1 MSRVSK
7 SLKNAKVGVFF
18 FTVSIFIQFFSR
30 KIFLDQLGDDFIG
43 LESTLRSILSFLN
56 LAELGIGTAIGFT
69 LYKPL
74 YDNNQAEINKIIAL
88 LGVLYKKIGLSILIA
103 GIIISFFFP
112 IIFSDTPFS
121 LFLIYFVFYTLMIST
136 LLAYFVNY
144 HASLFG
150 ADQKGYIIQKYFQ
163 SFNIIRVLLQVVV
176 VLYYKNFFLY
186 IILELVFSIVY
197 SILLRRK
204 IKQTYPW
211 LKIYYN
217 AKSSVIKEYPEI
229 IKKVK
234 QVFFHKISGF
244 VKSGTD
250 NLLIYGLINLQ
261 SVALFGNYFLV
272 FSKLNSLIMMA
283 FAGTGS
289 AVGNLIA
296 EDDKE
301 NVNKVFWELVSIQF
315 FIAGFFSLTIFY
327 TMDHLILL
335 WLGEKYVLSKI
346 ILILFISNFFLMQIT
361 ATINRFKNAYGLY
374 ADIWA
379 AVSEALINLAVSFT
393 LGSIYGISGIV
404 AGTVISLFIIGI
416 LWKPYYLFK
425 HGFKKSTLVYWKGLM
440 PIFLS
445 FGLSCLLIHYCVDL
459 FLYENVDMNFMNWIL
474 YSTKVSLLVIFIY
487 GTLLYVLNKSFRIFW
502 TRIKALLKKT
512 FKLN

>member
-7 SLKNAKVGVFF
+7 SLLNAKVGVFF
-18 FTVSIFIQFFSR
+18 FLLSIFVQFFSR
-30 KIFLDQLGDDFIG
+30 KIFLDELGDDFIG
-43 LESTLRSILSFLN
+43 LESTLRSILGFLN

-74 YDNNQAEINKIIAL
+74 YDNNQKEINKIIAL
-88 LGVLYKKIGLSILIA
+88 LGFLYKKIGLIILA
-103 GIIISFFFP
+103 VGIIISLFFP
-112 IIFSDTPFS
+112 YIFSDTQFS
-121 LFLIYFVFYTLMIST
+121 LLLIYFVFYALMAST

-186 IILELVFSIVY
+186 IILELLFSLIY
-197 SILLRRK
+197 SIILRKK
-204 IKQTYPW
+204 IKQIYPW
-211 LKIYYN
+211 LIINYSK
-217 AKSSVIKEYPEI
+217 KSSVIKEYPEI

-234 QVFFHKISGF
+234 QVFFHKMSQF
-244 VKSGTD
+244 VKGGTD

-315 FIAGFFSLTIFY
+315 FIAGFFSLAIYY
-327 TMDHLILL
+327 TMDQLILL

-379 AVSEALINLAVSFT
+379 AVSEAIINLVVSLT
-393 LGSIYGISGIV
+393 LGSIYGISGVV
-404 AGTVISLFIIGI
+404 AGTVSSLFIIGV
-416 LWKPYYLFK
+416 LWKPYYLYK
-425 HGFKKSTLVYWKGLM
+425 YGFKKSVFIYWKGLI
-440 PIFLS
+440 PILIS
-445 FGLSCLLIHYCVDL
+445 FVLSC
-459 FLYENVDMNFMNWIL
+459 FLVNFCIDHFISTSSDVSFINWVL
-474 YSTKVSLLVIFIY
+474 YSIKVSLLIIFIY
-487 GTLLYVLNKSFRIFW
+487 GTLLYIFNKSFRIFW
-502 TRIKALLKKT
+502 TRIKTLMKKT

>member
-7 SLKNAKVGVFF
+7 SLLNAKVGVFF
-18 FTVSIFIQFFSR
+18 FLLSIFVQFFSR
-30 KIFLDQLGDDFIG
+30 KIFLDELGDDFIG
-43 LESTLRSILSFLN
+43 LESTLRSILGFLN

-74 YDNNQAEINKIIAL
+74 YDSNQKEINKIIAL
-88 LGVLYKKIGLSILIA
+88 LGVLYKKIGLVILA
-103 GIIISFFFP
+103 VGIIISLFFP
-112 IIFSDTPFS
+112 YIFSDTQFS
-121 LFLIYFVFYTLMIST
+121 LLLIYFVFYTLMAST
-136 LLAYFVNY
+136 LLAYFFNY

-163 SFNIIRVLLQVVV
+163 SFNIIRVMLQVVV
-176 VLYYKNFFLY
+176 VIYYKNFFLY
-186 IILELVFSIVY
+186 IILELLFSIIY
-197 SILLRRK
+197 SIILRKK
-204 IKQTYPW
+204 IKQIYPW
-211 LKIYYN
+211 LIINYN
-217 AKSSVIKEYPEI
+217 KKSSVIKEYPEI

-234 QVFFHKISGF
+234 QVFFHKMSQF

-301 NVNKVFWELVSIQF
+301 NIKKVFWELVSIQF
-315 FIAGFFSLTIFY
+315 FIAGFFSLAIYY
-327 TMDHLILL
+327 TMDQLILL

-379 AVSEALINLAVSFT
+379 AVSEAIINLVVSLT
-393 LGSIYGISGIV
+393 LGSIYGISGV
-404 AGTVISLFIIGI
+404 VSGTVSSLFIIGV
-416 LWKPYYLFK
+416 LWKPYYLYK
-425 HGFKKSTLVYWKGLM
+425 YGFKKNVFIYWKGLI
-440 PIFLS
+440 PILIS
-445 FGLSCLLIHYCVDL
+445 FVLSC
-459 FLYENVDMNFMNWIL
+459 FLVNFCI
-474 YSTKVSLLVIFIY
+474 
-487 GTLLYVLNKSFRIFW
+487 
-502 TRIKALLKKT
+502 
-512 FKLN
+512 

>member
-1 MSRVSK
+1 M
-7 SLKNAKVGVFF
+7 
-18 FTVSIFIQFFSR
+18 
-30 KIFLDQLGDDFIG
+30 
-43 LESTLRSILSFLN
+43 
-56 LAELGIGTAIGFT
+56 
-69 LYKPL
+69 
-74 YDNNQAEINKIIAL
+74 
-88 LGVLYKKIGLSILIA
+88 
-103 GIIISFFFP
+103 
-112 IIFSDTPFS
+112 
-121 LFLIYFVFYTLMIST
+121 
-136 LLAYFVNY
+136 
-144 HASLFG
+144 
-150 ADQKGYIIQKYFQ
+150 
-163 SFNIIRVLLQVVV
+163 LQVVV

>member
-7 SLKNAKVGVFF
+7 SLLNAKVGVFF
-18 FTVSIFIQFFSR
+18 FLLSIFVQFFSR
-30 KIFLDQLGDDFIG
+30 KIFLDELGDDFIG
-43 LESTLRSILSFLN
+43 LESTLRSILGFLN

-74 YDNNQAEINKIIAL
+74 YDSNQKEINKIIAL
-88 LGVLYKKIGLSILIA
+88 LGVLYKKIGLVILA
-103 GIIISFFFP
+103 VGIIISLFFP
-112 IIFSDTPFS
+112 YIFSDTQFS
-121 LFLIYFVFYTLMIST
+121 LLLIYFVFYTLMAST
-136 LLAYFVNY
+136 LLAYFFNY

-163 SFNIIRVLLQVVV
+163 SFNIIRVMLQVVV
-176 VLYYKNFFLY
+176 VIYYKNFFLY
-186 IILELVFSIVY
+186 IILELLFSIIY
-197 SILLRRK
+197 SIILRKK
-204 IKQTYPW
+204 IKQIYPW
-211 LKIYYN
+211 LIINYN
-217 AKSSVIKEYPEI
+217 KKSSVIKEYPEI

-234 QVFFHKISGF
+234 QVFFHKMSQF

-301 NVNKVFWELVSIQF
+301 NIKKVFWELVSIQF
-315 FIAGFFSLTIFY
+315 FIAGFFSLAIYY
-327 TMDHLILL
+327 TMDQLILL

-379 AVSEALINLAVSFT
+379 AVSEAIINLVVSLT
-393 LGSIYGISGIV
+393 LGSIYGISGVV
-404 AGTVISLFIIGI
+404 AGTVSSLFIIGV
-416 LWKPYYLFK
+416 LWKPYYLYK
-425 HGFKKSTLVYWKGLM
+425 YGFKKNVFIYWKGLI
-440 PIFLS
+440 PILIS
-445 FGLSCLLIHYCVDL
+445 FVLSCFLVNFCIEHLISTSYDVS
-459 FLYENVDMNFMNWIL
+459 FINWVL
-474 YSTKVSLLVIFIY
+474 YSIKVSLLIIFIY
-487 GTLLYVLNKSFRIFW
+487 GMLLYIFNKSFRIFW
-502 TRIKALLKKT
+502 TRIKTLIKKIL
-512 FKLN
+512 KLN

>member
-18 FTVSIFIQFFSR
+18 FTISIFIQFFSR
-30 KIFLDQLGDDFIG
+30 KIFLDELGDDFIG
-43 LESTLRSILSFLN
+43 LESTLRSILGFLN

-74 YDNNQAEINKIIAL
+74 YNNNQKEINKIIAL
-88 LGVLYKKIGLSILIA
+88 LGVLYKKIGLGILA
-103 GIIISFFFP
+103 VGLIISLFFP
-112 IIFSDTPFS
+112 YIFSDTQFS
-121 LFLIYFVFYTLMIST
+121 LALIYFVFYTLMIST

-163 SFNIIRVLLQVVV
+163 SFHIIRVLLQVII

-186 IILELVFSIVY
+186 IILELVFSIIY
-197 SILLRRK
+197 SIALRKK
-204 IKQTYPW
+204 IKQIYPW
-211 LKIYYN
+211 LIINYN
-217 AKSSVIKEYPEI
+217 KKTSVIKEYPEI

-234 QVFFHKISGF
+234 QVFFHKISEF
-244 VKSGTD
+244 VKNGTD

-301 NVNKVFWELVSIQF
+301 NVNKVFWELISVQF
-315 FIAGFFSLTIFY
+315 FIAGFFSLSIYY
-327 TMDHLILL
+327 TMDQLILL
-335 WLGEKYVLSKI
+335 WLGEEYVLSKI
-346 ILILFISNFFLMQIT
+346 ILILFIANFFLMQVT

-374 ADIWA
+374 SDIWA
-379 AVSEALINLAVSFT
+379 AISEAIINLLVSFT

-404 AGTVISLFIIGI
+404 AGTVSSLFIIGV

-425 HGFKKSTLVYWKGLM
+425 YGFKKSVFIYWKGLT
-440 PIFLS
+440 PIVLS
-445 FGLSCLLIHYCVDL
+445 LVLSCLLINFCINH
-459 FLYENVDMNFMNWIL
+459 FLIIDNELSFLSWFFYSCKVSFLIVVIYGALL
-474 YSTKVSLLVIFIY
+474 YSF
-487 GTLLYVLNKSFRIFW
+487 NKSFRVFW
-502 TRIKALLKKT
+502 TRIKNLIKKT
-512 FKLN
+512 LKLN

>member
-30 KIFLDQLGDDFIG
+30 KIFLEQLGDDFIG
-43 LESTLRSILSFLN
+43 LESTLRSILGFLN

-74 YDNNQAEINKIIAL
+74 YENNQVEINKIIAL
-88 LGVLYKKIGLSILIA
+88 LGVLYKKIGLSILAI
-103 GIIISFFFP
+103 GIIISLFFP

-121 LFLIYFVFYTLMIST
+121 LLLIYFVFYALMIST

-163 SFNIIRVLLQVVV
+163 SFNIIRVFLQVVV

-186 IILELVFSIVY
+186 IILELLFSVVY
-197 SILLRRK
+197 SVVLRKK
-204 IKQTYPW
+204 IKQIYPW
-211 LKIYYN
+211 LMIHYTG
-217 AKSSVIKEYPEI
+217 KSSVVKEYPEI

-234 QVFFHKISGF
+234 QVFFHKISQF
-244 VKSGTD
+244 VKGGTD
-250 NLLIYGLINLQ
+250 NILIYALINLQ
-261 SVALFGNYFLV
+261 SVAMFGNYFLV

-301 NVNKVFWELVSIQF
+301 NIKKVFWELVSIQF
-315 FIAGFFSLTIFY
+315 FIAGFFGLTIYY
-327 TMDHLILL
+327 TMDQLILL

-346 ILILFISNFFLMQIT
+346 ILILFISNFFMMQIT

-379 AVSEALINLAVSFT
+379 AVFEALLNLLVSFI
-393 LGSIYGISGIV
+393 LGSLYGISGIV
-404 AGTVISLFIIGI
+404 AGTVSSLFIIGV

-425 HGFKKSTLVYWKGLM
+425 HGFKKSVLVYWKGLA
-440 PIFLS
+440 PTLLS
-445 FGLSCLLIHYCVDL
+445 FGLACILVHNCVNL
-459 FLYENVDMNFMNWIL
+459 FAYKDTNMSFINWIL
-474 YSTKVSLLVIFIY
+474 YSTKVSLIVIFIY
-487 GTLLYVLNKSFRIFW
+487 GSLLYILNKSFRIFW
-502 TRIKALLKKT
+502 TRIKTLLKNT

>member
-18 FTVSIFIQFFSR
+18 FAISILLQFFSR
-30 KIFLDQLGDDFIG
+30 KIFLDALGDDFIG

-69 LYKPL
+69 LYKPIF
-74 YDNNQAEINKIIAL
+74 DNNHAEINKIIAL
-88 LGVLYKKIGLSILIA
+88 LGVLYKKIGLAILGVGILI
-103 GIIISFFFP
+103 SLFFP
-112 IIFSDTPFS
+112 WIFADTAFS
-121 LFLIYFVFYTLMIST
+121 LMLIYFVFYTLLVST

-144 HASLFG
+144 HSSLFG

-163 SFNIIRVLLQVVV
+163 SFHIVRVILQVVV
-176 VLYYKNFFLY
+176 VLYYKNFYLY
-186 IILELVFSIVY
+186 IVLELLFSLGY
-197 SILLRRK
+197 SIMLRQK
-204 IKQTYPW
+204 IKTTYPW
-211 LKIYYN
+211 LYINYHGK
-217 AKSSVIKEYPEI
+217 ASVVKAYPEV

-234 QVFFHKISGF
+234 QVFFHKISQF
-244 VKSGTD
+244 IKSGTD
-250 NLLIYGLINLQ
+250 NILIFSLINLQ

-301 NVNKVFWELVSIQF
+301 NVNKVFWELVSVQF
-315 FIAGFFSLTIFY
+315 FIAGFFSLTLYYIL
-327 TMDHLILL
+327 DHLILL
-335 WLGEKYVLSKI
+335 WLGDKYVLSKV
-346 ILILFISNFFLMQIT
+346 ILILFIVNFFMMQIT

-379 AVSEALINLAVSFT
+379 AITEALINLLVSLI

-404 AGTVISLFIIGI
+404 AGTVGSLFIIGV

-425 HGFKKSTLVYWKGLM
+425 HGFKKSVLVYWKGLI
-440 PIFLS
+440 PIILS
-445 FGLSCLLIHYCVDL
+445 FILS
-459 FLYENVDMNFMNWIL
+459 
-474 YSTKVSLLVIFIY
+474 SLLVNFINDYFLLANYEMSFLNWLLYSIQISLLILIIY
-487 GTLLYVLNKSFRIFW
+487 GALLYAFNKSFRIFW
-502 TRIKALLKKT
+502 TRIKILIKKAI
-512 FKLN
+512 KIK

>member
-18 FTVSIFIQFFSR
+18 FIISIGLQFFSR
-30 KIFLDQLGDDFIG
+30 KIFLDGLGDSFIG
-43 LESTLRSILSFLN
+43 LESTLRSILGFLN

-74 YDNNQAEINKIIAL
+74 YNKNELEINKVIAL
-88 LGVLYKKIGLSILIA
+88 LGLLYRKIGLIVLGV
-103 GIIISFFFP
+103 GIIISLFFP
-112 IIFSDTPFS
+112 LIFADTPFS
-121 LFLIYFVFYTLMIST
+121 LLLIYFVFYTLLTSN
-136 LLAYFVNY
+136 LLSYFINY

-163 SFNIIRVLLQVVV
+163 SFTIIRVLLQVIIVI
-176 VLYYKNFFLY
+176 YYNNFYLY
-186 IILELVFSIVY
+186 IALELIFSIIY
-197 SILLRRK
+197 SIVLRNK
-204 IKQTYPW
+204 IKKIYPW
-211 LKIYYN
+211 LIINYEE
-217 AKSSVIKEYPEI
+217 KSSIIKEFPEV

-234 QVFFHKISGF
+234 QVFFHKMSEF
-244 VKSGTD
+244 VKGGTD

-315 FIAGFFSLTIFY
+315 FIAGFFSLTMYY
-327 TMDHLILL
+327 TLDQLILL

-374 ADIWA
+374 SDIWA
-379 AVSEALINLAVSFT
+379 ALAEAIINLVVSFT
-393 LGSIYGISGIV
+393 LGSLYGISGVV
-404 AGTVISLFIIGI
+404 AGTVSSLFVIGV

-425 HGFKKSTLVYWKGLM
+425 HGFKKSVFIYWKGLT
-440 PIFLS
+440 PILIS
-445 FGLSCLLIHYCVDL
+445 FALSCLLINFCIET
-459 FLYENVDMNFMNWIL
+459 FLSSSYNMSFINWFI
-474 YSTKVSLLVIFIY
+474 YSCKVSLLVVFIY
-487 GTLLYVLNKSFRIFW
+487 GTLLYIFNKSFRIFW
-502 TRIKALLKKT
+502 TRIKTLLKKT
-512 FKLN
+512 FKLS